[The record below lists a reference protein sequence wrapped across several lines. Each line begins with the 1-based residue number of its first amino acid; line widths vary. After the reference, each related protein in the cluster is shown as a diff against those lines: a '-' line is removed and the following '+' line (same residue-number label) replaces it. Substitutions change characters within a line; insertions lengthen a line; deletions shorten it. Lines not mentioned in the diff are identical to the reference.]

1 MSINFH
7 DANNKYTYAT
17 RDADLSW
24 RQMIQSI
31 INVSDKNIVDIGC
44 GGGIYTKELA
54 LMGANNVV
62 GFDFSEKMLQAATK
76 NCTSFQNISFVHGDA
91 QHMPFTNETFDIV
104 ISRAVIHHLQ
114 DIPKFLQ
121 EASRILKK
129 DGMLILQDRTIED
142 CTIPGSLEHIRGYFF
157 SIYPKLIQIEEK
169 RRPKAT
175 HIQELIA
182 QNGMHPLPLQTMWEI
197 RKIHGSIEALLQD
210 LSPRT
215 GRSILYELTDNELSQ
230 LLHRIHTKL
239 HNIAPIIEQDRWT
252 IWSATKSEESPT

>member
-7 DANNKYTYAT
+7 DAHNKYTYAT
-17 RDADLSW
+17 RKADSSW
-24 RQMIQSI
+24 CEMIQNI
-31 INVSDKNIVDIGC
+31 IDVSGKNIIDIGC

-54 LMGANNVV
+54 LMRASKVI
-62 GFDFSEKMLQAATK
+62 GFDFSKKMLQAATE
-76 NCTSFQNISFVHGDA
+76 NCASVPNISFIHGDA
-91 QHMPFTNETFDIV
+91 HHMPFANETFDIV
-104 ISRAVIHHLQ
+104 VSRAVIHHLQ

-129 DGMLILQDRTIED
+129 NGMLILQDRTIED
-142 CTIPGSLEHIRGYFF
+142 CTIPGSPKHIRGYFF

-175 HIQELIA
+175 HIQQLIA
-182 QNGMHPLPLQTMWEI
+182 QNGMYPLPLQTMWEV
-197 RKIHGSIEALLQD
+197 RKIHDSIETLLQD

-230 LLHRIHTKL
+230 LLHHIHSKL
-239 HNIAPIIEQDRWT
+239 NNIAPIIEQDRWT
-252 IWSATKSEESPT
+252 IWSATKF